1 MANLDSRPKRAS
13 SVGLL
18 LAPTLAPPL
27 PDGTLD
33 LRDRYQIAWSY
44 AGLLTVPVS
53 DIDTAN
59 KRFSMLGFCDSIN
72 ASLPIPNGTLDA
84 GDRMQFLSI
93 YRGLFDTVVIPP
105 GGDAGSPGGTDWFV
119 TEIGRWVRGLTT
131 QFDGHPTLA
140 RWKAEAEAAAI
151 AGAPYPWFTS
161 ELQRRFLDYFISVQ

>member
-1 MANLDSRPKRAS
+1 MANLDTRTKRAS

-18 LAPTLAPPL
+18 LAPILAPPL

-33 LRDRYQIAWSY
+33 LGDRYQIAWSY
-44 AGLLTVPVS
+44 GGLL
-53 DIDTAN
+53 
-59 KRFSMLGFCDSIN
+59 
-72 ASLPIPNGTLDA
+72 IPA
-84 GDRMQFLSI
+84 
-93 YRGLFDTVVIPP
+93 PP
-105 GGDAGSPGGTDWFV
+105 GSSGDPGGTDWFV
-119 TEIGRWVRGLTT
+119 TEIGRWVRGLTN